1 MKVTAAESLVMELLW
16 SKAPR
21 TSEDIIAQLAPAQ
34 EWSEATIRT
43 LLGRL
48 VRKGAV
54 GVEAEGR
61 RYYYRALLTRADYL
75 NTESKNL
82 VDRLFGGEITP
93 LVAHFARNRP
103 LKAKDIKALR
113 KLLNELEDGD
123 DD

>member
-1 MKVTAAESLVMELLW
+1 MKVTAAESLLMELLW
-16 SKAPR
+16 SRSPR
-21 TSEDIIAQLAPAQ
+21 TSEEMIAELGPEQ

-43 LLGRL
+43 LLSRL
-48 VRKGAV
+48 VKKGAV
-54 GVEAEGR
+54 GVKAEGR
-61 RYYYRALLTRADYL
+61 RYFYHARIKRAEYL
-75 NTESKNL
+75 KTESKNF